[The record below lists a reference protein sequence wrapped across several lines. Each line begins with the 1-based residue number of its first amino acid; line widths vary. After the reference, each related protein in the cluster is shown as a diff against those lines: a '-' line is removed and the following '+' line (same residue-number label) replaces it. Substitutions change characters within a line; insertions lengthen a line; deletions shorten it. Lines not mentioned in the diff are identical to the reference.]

1 MFKKRRNEK
10 RMCDKLRE
18 LNGKRPEYFS
28 TDLRSLPIN
37 IDKILLDNGIDIF
50 SVEFDMLEKS
60 LPIKN
65 LLITGMAYAKGDD
78 LRILSAQGLQ
88 EVDRR
93 FTLAHELG
101 HCCTHMKPTHSCH
114 IELQT
119 NYDMLGNQNQKI
131 EIINVKKEEEADAF
145 ARNLL
150 IPQKLLL
157 CLLSERNDFT
167 IEELSEIFMVP
178 IKQMEKKMEELFNDV
193 SSRSLV

>member
-10 RMCDKLRE
+10 IMCDKLRE
-18 LNGKRPEYFS
+18 LNSKRPENFS
-28 TDLRSLPIN
+28 TDLRKLPIN

-50 SVEFDMLEKS
+50 SVDFDVLEKS
-60 LPIKN
+60 LPIKD

-78 LRILSAQGLQ
+78 LRILSAKGLQ
-88 EVDRR
+88 EADRR

-119 NYDMLGNQNQKI
+119 NYDMLGNQDQKI
-131 EIINVKKEEEADAF
+131 EIINIKKEEEADAF
-145 ARNLL
+145 ARDLL
-150 IPQKLLL
+150 IPKNLLL
-157 CLLSERNDFT
+157 CLLGERNNFT

-178 IKQMEKKMEELFNDV
+178 VKQMKKKMEELFNDV
-193 SSRSLV
+193 SSRSTV